1 MLHSR
6 MAWYV
11 TLVVLLAS
19 SAVVVFLVSRGQRTN
34 GTGAA
39 KRTEPF
45 RIGALTESWG
55 PTPQMVGLRDGLL
68 ALGYREHEQFVIGV
82 RFTQVI

>member
-34 GTGAA
+34 GTDAA
-39 KRTEPF
+39 KRTQPF

-68 ALGYREHEQFVIGV
+68 ALGYR
-82 RFTQVI
+82 